1 VKRFGGWQTLIIAFI
16 FSFGTASI
24 GSFLT
29 DLGPWYYALKQPSW
43 KPPDPAF
50 GVIWSVIFF
59 LLVFSGS
66 LAWTAA
72 PTKARK
78 RFVLGLFV
86 VNALV
91 NMAWSALYFGLHR
104 PDWAMVEWIAL
115 WLSVF
120 SLVWFLWRESRWASI
135 FILPY
140 LAWVSAAGVL
150 NWTTIALNGPF
161 A

>member
-1 VKRFGGWQTLIIAFI
+1 VKRFGGWQTLSIAFI

-24 GSFLT
+24 GSLLT
-29 DLGPWYYALKQPSW
+29 DLGPWYFSLKQPAW

-72 PTKARK
+72 PNKARK

-91 NMAWSALYFGLHR
+91 NILWSALYFGLHR
-104 PDWAMVEWIAL
+104 PDWAMLEWGAL

-135 FILPY
+135 LILPY
-140 LAWVSAAGVL
+140 LAWVSAAGYL
-150 NWTTIALNGPF
+150 NWTTIVLNGPF
-161 A
+161 G

>member
-1 VKRFGGWQTLIIAFI
+1 MKRFGGWQTLLIAFVL
-16 FSFGTASI
+16 SFGTASI
-24 GSFLT
+24 GSWLT
-29 DLGPWYYALKQPSW
+29 DLDPWYFSLKQPSW
-43 KPPDPAF
+43 KPADAAF

-72 PTKARK
+72 PTRARK
-78 RFVLGLFV
+78 RVVLGLFV

-91 NMAWSALYFGLHR
+91 NILWSALYFGLHR
-104 PDWAMVEWIAL
+104 PDWAMVEWVAL
-115 WLSVF
+115 WLSVL
-120 SLVWFLWRESRWASI
+120 SLVLFLWRESRWASI
-135 FILPY
+135 LILPY
-140 LAWVSAAGVL
+140 LAWVSVAGVL